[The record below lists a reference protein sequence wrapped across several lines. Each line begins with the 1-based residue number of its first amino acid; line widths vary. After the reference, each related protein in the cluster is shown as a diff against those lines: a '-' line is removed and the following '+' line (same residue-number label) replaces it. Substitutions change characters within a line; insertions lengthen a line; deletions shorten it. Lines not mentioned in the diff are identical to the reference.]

1 MLSSDQKW
9 ITLKNKK
16 DCSIMRHA
24 QVTESVHSS
33 LSFKHDAWRMSSL
46 VPSRCT
52 QNGRCLGRD
61 NKDDQRYGTAP
72 VRQTTEQSRSLQVE
86 KELRGLRLRYI
97 KSWRAN
103 SITVSSN
110 KEIGNY
116 RMKQQKFLRQKEK
129 VRCHITQYIVKLTP
143 GHRTTWMAKITRFR
157 KVPEKFAQ
165 EIPKQQS
172 VGN

>member
-9 ITLKNKK
+9 ITLKTKK
-16 DCSIMRHA
+16 DCSIMKHA

-33 LSFKHDAWRMSSL
+33 PAFKHDAWSMSCL

-52 QNGRCLGRD
+52 QNGKCLGRD

-116 RMKQQKFLRQKEK
+116 RNE
-129 VRCHITQYIVKLTP
+129 
-143 GHRTTWMAKITRFR
+143 TTKISEAKR
-157 KVPEKFAQ
+157 KSEVAHYT
-165 EIPKQQS
+165 IHC
-172 VGN
+172 